1 MSPTRSAAGHRN
13 GSPQKTRARMA
24 LALVAVAL
32 IALAIVPIYLGQR
45 AARAQEQITEHLQPA
60 LLASAELSLAQARL
74 VDLLQRFLPA
84 GEGSYRTQYNAA
96 VVREDSLYA
105 DLADRVRAMDFDVRE
120 RLAQLSAESARW
132 HFENRRVF
140 DAPDDAVVRR
150 ALAAES
156 LAAFD
161 NLRRA
166 TRVLERAIESQVNEG
181 RRKTARTIRL
191 QFWITLGLALV
202 ALAATLVIGLVSR
215 RLRGLMAEGEQRRSE
230 AVRARREIDA
240 LLEATGD
247 GVLGIDLDGKCTSL
261 NRVGC
266 ALLGFTEHEIRGRD
280 MHDLVHHSTADGE
293 PRDRTDSPI
302 LAALHAGGRVDSDDN
317 DVLWRCEGTSFP
329 ARWSLHPLVD
339 GVELRGAVLTFADV
353 SEIREKEAA
362 LRRAIQ
368 QREEVVSIVS
378 HDLRNPLGVVA
389 AAADL
394 LVDLPLDEDER
405 RKQAQIIARSAG
417 RMGRLIEALLDVARI
432 EAGAF
437 VVRPSAEHVRPILDE
452 ARELFEAQAKLAGI
466 ELVVEVASHVP
477 QARMDRDRML
487 QALTNL
493 LDNALRFTPPGGSV
507 TLGGT
512 EHDGRVVLSV
522 SDTGEGIAP
531 EALDRLFD
539 RFWQTAGHG
548 GAGLGLAIVRG
559 IVEAHGG
566 VVEVDSEP
574 GTGTT
579 FRLLLPVAHVS
590 AETNA

>member
-1 MSPTRSAAGHRN
+1 MSPTQSAADHRN
-13 GSPQKTRARMA
+13 GSPRKTRARMA
-24 LALVAVAL
+24 LAFVAVAL
-32 IALAIVPIYLGQR
+32 IALAILPIYLGQR
-45 AARAQEQITEHLQPA
+45 VARAQEQITEHLQPA

-140 DAPDDAVVRR
+140 DAPDDAGARR
-150 ALAAES
+150 VLAAQS

-166 TRVLERAIESQVNEG
+166 TRELERAIESQVNEG
-181 RRKTARTIRL
+181 KRRTARTIRF
-191 QFWITLGLALV
+191 QFWITLSLALV
-202 ALAATLVIGLVSR
+202 ALASTLVVGLVSR
-215 RLRGLMAEGEQRRSE
+215 RLRALMVEGERRRSE

-266 ALLGFTEHEIRGRD
+266 ALLGFSEREIRGRD
-280 MHDLVHHSTADGE
+280 MHDLIHHSTTDGE
-293 PRDRTDSPI
+293 LRDRTDSPV
-302 LAALHAGGRVDSDDN
+302 LAALHAGGAVDSDDD
-317 DVLWRCEGTSFP
+317 DVLWRCDRTSFP

-339 GVELRGAVLTFADV
+339 GVELRGAVLTFSDI

-362 LRRAIQ
+362 LRRAVH
-368 QREEVVSIVS
+368 QREEVISIVS

-394 LVDLPLDEDER
+394 LVDLALDEDER

-437 VVRPSAEHVRPILDE
+437 VVHPSAEHVRPILDE
-452 ARELFEAQAKLAGI
+452 AREVFEGQAELAGI
-466 ELVVEVASHVP
+466 ELRVEVASHVP
-477 QARMDRDRML
+477 QARMDRDRIL
-487 QALTNL
+487 QALANL

-507 TLGGT
+507 TLGGS
-512 EHDGRVVLSV
+512 EHDGGVALSV
-522 SDTGEGIAP
+522 SDSGAGIAP

-548 GAGLGLAIVRG
+548 GAGLGLAIVQG
-559 IVEAHGG
+559 VVEAHGG
-566 VVEVDSEP
+566 VVEVDSKP
-574 GTGTT
+574 GSGTT
-579 FRLLLPVAHVS
+579 FRLLLPVAHAS
-590 AETNA
+590 ADTNA